1 MLKKLI
7 FTFRSFLL
15 IKGGMKLKYKWMEH
29 LVNAWDAF
37 MEDLFSFVPENS
49 KTHLKNARKEFL
61 LALRSILD
69 KKIEEIEKPKKVK
82 KIEVEKS

>member
-1 MLKKLI
+1 
-7 FTFRSFLL
+7 
-15 IKGGMKLKYKWMEH
+15 MKHKWVEH

-37 MEDLFSFVPENS
+37 IDEAFSFVPEDS
-49 KTHLKNARKEFL
+49 KKHLKNAKKEFL

-82 KIEVEKS
+82 KIEVEKE